1 MSIIGTPSFVML
13 LVLTNIALCLSVA
26 HQRATSEL
34 RRPAT
39 VALSPV
45 PLGGPLLI
53 RALHRPDD
61 GPLPV
66 VSPLRID

>member
-1 MSIIGTPSFVML
+1 MSTIGTPSFAML
-13 LVLTNIALCLSVA
+13 LVVTNIALCLSVP
-26 HQRATSEL
+26 HQRATSDF
-34 RRPAT
+34 RRPTTAT
-39 VALSPV
+39 LSPV